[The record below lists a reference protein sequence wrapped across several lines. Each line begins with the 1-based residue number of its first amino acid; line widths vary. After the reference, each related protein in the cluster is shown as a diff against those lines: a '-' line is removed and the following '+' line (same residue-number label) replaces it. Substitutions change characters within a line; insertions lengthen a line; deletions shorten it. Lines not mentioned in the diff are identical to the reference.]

1 MKIKMYDVKCNLS
14 FKYKIQSDFNQYINI
29 IFKILFHFIEK
40 WFIQLVTSISLS
52 LSFSLFRSN
61 EIFYPLA
68 WEQKK
73 KNVSLLVNKRE
84 FRSKISVVYK
94 FVIESFVRFIG
105 TIGIRKQCMS
115 CFASRSCF
123 RSWRGC
129 RFCLVSFF
137 FLFFLLAIL
146 HSAE

>member
-73 KNVSLLVNKRE
+73 KCL
-84 FRSKISVVYK
+84 
-94 FVIESFVRFIG
+94 
-105 TIGIRKQCMS
+105 TS
-115 CFASRSCF
+115 C
-123 RSWRGC
+123 
-129 RFCLVSFF
+129 
-137 FLFFLLAIL
+137 
-146 HSAE
+146 